1 MGLNLSSGAPTA
13 GPDDYDLRTTDGE
26 PPLQERPGL
35 PGLSG
40 APSAATAGIWIAV
53 ALLAIGAGAA
63 AYVLLGRQAPPA
75 APVKPAPLATAAP
88 GSPRSLG
95 GEADQIALPPLGDSD
110 PLVRT
115 LMEQLSRHPAVAA
128 WLATNGLI
136 RNFVVVVANTAE
148 GVTPAQHLRSLRPTS
163 DFRVVD
169 REGRQ
174 YVDPRSYDR
183 YALIAG
189 AVASIDAAGA
199 ARLYATLK
207 PRIEEAYR
215 ELGDPDG
222 EFDRPLERAI
232 KVLIATPV
240 VGDPIRVRPK
250 GIGYAYTDARLE
262 DLSGPQKQ
270 LLRMGSA
277 HVLVVEQALR
287 RIATALGIPE
297 TELAPKR

>member
-1 MGLNLSSGAPTA
+1 
-13 GPDDYDLRTTDGE
+13 
-26 PPLQERPGL
+26 
-35 PGLSG
+35 
-40 APSAATAGIWIAV
+40 
-53 ALLAIGAGAA
+53 
-63 AYVLLGRQAPPA
+63 
-75 APVKPAPLATAAP
+75 VKPAALAVAEAA
-88 GSPRSLG
+88 PRSLG
-95 GEADQIALPPLGDSD
+95 GEGDRIVLPPLADSD
-110 PLVRT
+110 PIVRT
-115 LMEQLSRHPAVAA
+115 LVEQLSRHPAVAA

-148 GVTPAQHLRSLRPTS
+148 GVTPARHLRALGPASEFS
-163 DFRVVD
+163 VVD
-169 REGRQ
+169 REGRL

-183 YALIAG
+183 YAPIAD

-215 ELGDPDG
+215 ELGYPEA

-232 KVLIATPV
+232 KSLIATPV
-240 VGDPIRVRPK
+240 VADPIRVKPK

-270 LLRMGSA
+270 LLRMGPA

-287 RIATALGIPE
+287 RIAAALGIPDSE
-297 TELAPKR
+297 GR

>member
-1 MGLNLSSGAPTA
+1 MSLNLSSGTPTA
-13 GPDDYDLRTTDGE
+13 GPEDYDLRTTDGE
-26 PPLQERPGL
+26 PPLHERPR
-35 PGLSG
+35 LSG
-40 APSAATAGIWIAV
+40 APPTAPVGIWIAV
-53 ALLAIGAGAA
+53 ALLAIAAGAA
-63 AYVLLGRQAPPA
+63 AYVLLGRRAPA
-75 APVKPAPLATAAP
+75 APVKPAPLAAADSA
-88 GSPRSLG
+88 SPRSLG
-95 GEADQIALPPLGDSD
+95 GEADRIVLPPLGDSD
-110 PLVRT
+110 PVVRT
-115 LMEQLSRHPAVAA
+115 LVQQLSRHPAVAA

-136 RNFVVVVANTAE
+136 RNFVVVVANAAE
-148 GVTPAQHLRSLRPTS
+148 GVTPAQHLRALRPTS
-163 DFRVVD
+163 DFGVVD
-169 REGRQ
+169 REGRL
-174 YVDPRSYDR
+174 YIDPRSYDR
-183 YALIAG
+183 YASIAD

-215 ELGDPDG
+215 ELGYPDG
-222 EFDRPLERAI
+222 EFDRPLERAL

-287 RIATALGIPE
+287 RIAAALGIPE
-297 TELAPKR
+297 GELAPNR